1 MKMSDM
7 ELEAAAE
14 VLKQFGDNEPTW
26 HSMQKEIYK
35 TVVDAAKEGAKRQLH
50 G

>member
-1 MKMSDM
+1 MSDM

-14 VLKQFGDNEPTW
+14 VLKPTW

-35 TVVDAAKEGAKRQLH
+35 TMVDAAKEGAKRQLH